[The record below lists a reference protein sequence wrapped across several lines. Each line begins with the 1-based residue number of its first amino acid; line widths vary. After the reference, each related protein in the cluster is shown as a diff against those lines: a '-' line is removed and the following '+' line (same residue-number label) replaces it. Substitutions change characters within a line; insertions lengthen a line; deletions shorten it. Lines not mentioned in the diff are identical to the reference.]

1 MPKRAKELTAVQVK
15 RLRARGL
22 YSVGVVAG
30 LALHVTDTG
39 ARSWIL
45 RARVG
50 SKRRDIGLGAF
61 PDVTLAQARD
71 KARAARDKIRDGV
84 DVVAEREAARRA
96 LIAAQRK
103 RMTFAD
109 AARAKHTV
117 MAAGFRS
124 AKHARQWLSVLQRY
138 AFPILGSM
146 DVADVGVADVVA
158 VLRPIWNTKTPTAKR
173 ARQRIESVLD
183 WATVAGHRTG
193 DNPARWGGNLEELL
207 AAPGRLH
214 TATHH
219 AAMPWQE
226 MPAFMAK
233 LRKRKGTGARALEL
247 AILTAA
253 RSGEVRGM
261 VWDEVDTAT
270 GTWTIPAARMKAGRK
285 HVVSLSADALA
296 LVKAQPHHLGSRYVF
311 AAVRGGMLSD
321 MSLSAVCRRMKVA
334 AVPHGFRSSFKDWA
348 RNRTAYA
355 DEVSELAL
363 AHVNDNATRAAYARD
378 GLLPQRARL
387 LAEWAKYCAEGMPD
401 NASVTPIRRAHA

>member
-1 MPKRAKELTAVQVK
+1 MPKRAKELTALQVK
-15 RLRARGL
+15 GL
-22 YSVGVVAG
+22 HAAGLHSVGGVAG
-30 LALHVTDTG
+30 LALQVTGVG

-71 KARAARDKIRDGV
+71 KARAARDKIVDGV
-84 DVVAEREAARRA
+84 DVVAEREAARQA

-109 AARAKHTV
+109 AARAKHAV

-124 AKHARQWLSVLQRY
+124 PKHARQWLSVLQRY
-138 AFPILGSM
+138 AFPMIGSM
-146 DVADVGVADVVA
+146 DVANVGVADVVA
-158 VLRPIWNTKTPTAKR
+158 VLQPIWSAKTPTAKR

-183 WATVAGHRTG
+183 WATVAKHRTG
-193 DNPARWGGNLEELL
+193 DNPARWGGNLKELL
-207 AAPGRLH
+207 TAPGKLH

-219 AAMPWQE
+219 AALPWQDV
-226 MPAFMAK
+226 PDFMAG
-233 LRKRKGTGARALEL
+233 LRKRKGIAARALEF

-261 VWDEVDTAT
+261 AWDELDAVA
-270 GTWTIPAARMKAGRK
+270 GTWTIPAERMKAGRK
-285 HVVSLSADALA
+285 HVVALSRAALA
-296 LVKAQPHHLGSRYVF
+296 LVKAHPHHLGSPYVF
-311 AAVRGGMLSD
+311 AAARGGQLSD

-401 NASVTPIRRAHA
+401 SASVTPIRRKG